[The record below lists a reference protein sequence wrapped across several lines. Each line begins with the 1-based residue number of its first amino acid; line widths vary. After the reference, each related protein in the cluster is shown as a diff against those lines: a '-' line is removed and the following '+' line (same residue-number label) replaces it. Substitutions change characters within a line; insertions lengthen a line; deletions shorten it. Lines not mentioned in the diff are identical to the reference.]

1 MQHNPPSTYILREL
15 VDVYPVDAVSWWPG
29 FEQLPTGWWCLLVI
43 TSVLIVTAVI
53 IGLNYRWQN
62 RYRAEAILAIKQIML
77 GHQVIQPEPKTQA
90 MLNQQLFFVLKQ
102 VLTYVE
108 PQTAKLADN
117 SVLNAMDKLISHQS
131 KNDAF
136 SWQSDVGQRWINS
149 LYNPNICLS
158 ESEMT
163 TLVQQLILWI
173 NGHRNQFS
181 IKSWPLSVVRSF
193 VRGQ

>member
-1 MQHNPPSTYILREL
+1 
-15 VDVYPVDAVSWWPG
+15 
-29 FEQLPTGWWCLLVI
+29 
-43 TSVLIVTAVI
+43 
-53 IGLNYRWQN
+53 
-62 RYRAEAILAIKQIML
+62 
-77 GHQVIQPEPKTQA
+77 
-90 MLNQQLFFVLKQ
+90 
-102 VLTYVE
+102 
-108 PQTAKLADN
+108 
-117 SVLNAMDKLISHQS
+117 MDKLISHQS

-136 SWQSDVGQRWINS
+136 SWQSDIGQRWINS